1 MADGDSQ
8 EPKLVLLP
16 GMDGTG
22 WLLENFAA
30 ALPTSMRPQIVR
42 YPPTGCT
49 SYAEVDAFLR
59 SAGIDDEPFVLL
71 AESYSS
77 VAAIALAAATPT
89 NLKGLVICVGFA
101 TPPVRKL
108 LRPIS
113 SLLTHVLFAL
123 PRPTFVTKHWTA
135 GHDAPKE
142 LLAKLKRIRTAIPAD
157 TFAARIRAVLT
168 CDVRRELAQVRV
180 PILFLHA
187 KDDQLIDMACLE
199 EMRAIQPQAEVEIFP
214 GSHMLLERHP
224 REAAD
229 RVARF
234 VRERVEAH

>member
-1 MADGDSQ
+1 MVEASPSD
-8 EPKLVLLP
+8 PKLVLLP

-30 ALPTSMRPQIVR
+30 ALPASMRPQIVR

-49 SYAEVDAFLR
+49 SYAEVDTFLR

-77 VAAIALAAATPT
+77 VAAIAWAAANPP
-89 NLKGLVICVGFA
+89 NLKGLVLCVGFA

-123 PRPTFVTKHWTA
+123 PRPTFVAKHWTA

-142 LLAKLKRIRTAIPAD
+142 LLLKLKRIRNAIPAD
-157 TFAARIRAVLT
+157 TFAKRIRAVLT

-214 GSHMLLERHP
+214 GSHLLLERHP
-224 REAAD
+224 QEAAA

-234 VRERVEAH
+234 VRERIEMG

>member
-1 MADGDSQ
+1 MADGDSR

-59 SAGIDDEPFVLL
+59 SAGIDTEPFVLL

-77 VAAIALAAATPT
+77 VAAITLAAANPP
-89 NLKGLVICVGFA
+89 NLKGLIICVGFA

-142 LLAKLKRIRTAIPAD
+142 LLDKLKRIRTTIPAD

-187 KDDQLIDMACLE
+187 KDDQLINMACLE
-199 EMRAIQPQAEVEIFP
+199 EMRAIQPHAEVEILP

-224 REAAD
+224 QEAAA

-234 VRERVEAH
+234 IRERVETH

>member
-1 MADGDSQ
+1 MADGDSR

-30 ALPTSMRPQIVR
+30 ALPASMRPQIVR

-77 VAAIALAAATPT
+77 VAAIALAAANPP
-89 NLKGLVICVGFA
+89 NLKALVICVGFA

-113 SLLTHVLFAL
+113 SILTHVLFAL

-142 LLAKLKRIRTAIPAD
+142 LLAKLKRIRTTIPIE

-180 PILFLHA
+180 PILILHA
-187 KDDQLIDMACLE
+187 REDQLIDMERLD

-234 VRERVEAH
+234 VRERVETH

>member
-30 ALPTSMRPQIVR
+30 ALPASMRPQIVR

-108 LRPIS
+108 LDCRS
-113 SLLTHVLFAL
+113 RCAEGV
-123 PRPTFVTKHWTA
+123 A
-135 GHDAPKE
+135 GEAEEDQDCYSRRH
-142 LLAKLKRIRTAIPAD
+142 LR
-157 TFAARIRAVLT
+157 RA
-168 CDVRRELAQVRV
+168 
-180 PILFLHA
+180 
-187 KDDQLIDMACLE
+187 
-199 EMRAIQPQAEVEIFP
+199 
-214 GSHMLLERHP
+214 HP
-224 REAAD
+224 RCAYLRCAP
-229 RVARF
+229 
-234 VRERVEAH
+234 